1 MEGLTRDDVFKA
13 LSLVT
18 VNEREF
24 LGRWVFTNN
33 ASVFEGLVAVM
44 LTQNTSDKVAT
55 RVYERL
61 KERLGSIT
69 PNTILSL
76 SKSELENIL
85 RPIGSFRQRARR
97 LIELANTVNEKY
109 NGSLEFIR
117 GMGTDEARRTLMNL
131 PGVGPK
137 TADVVLLNLGKP
149 VFPVDTHIMR
159 ISHRLGVMGGYEKV
173 SAFWI
178 KLLKPN
184 EYLMVHLG
192 LIAFGR
198 AICRSRRPLCEH
210 CPLRVK
216 CKYYLSISKSNQPHG

>member
-1 MEGLTRDDVFKA
+1 MMNLTRDDILKA
-13 LSLVT
+13 LSLVK
-18 VNEREF
+18 VNEEEF
-24 LGRWVFTNN
+24 LGRWVFINN

-61 KERLGSIT
+61 KGRLGSIT

-76 SKSELENIL
+76 SVSELEDIL

-97 LIELANTVNEKY
+97 LIELAIVVNERY
-109 NGSLEFIR
+109 GGSLEFIR
-117 GMGTDEARRTLMNL
+117 SMSVNEAREILMSL

-159 ISHRLGVMGGYEKV
+159 ISHRLGIEGGYEKV
-173 SAFWI
+173 SSFWI
-178 KLLKPN
+178 RLLNPS
-184 EYLMVHLG
+184 EYLMAHLG

-198 AICRSRRPLCEH
+198 AICKSRKPLCSN

-216 CKYYLSISKSNQPHG
+216 CRYYMNINKANQ

>member
-1 MEGLTRDDVFKA
+1 MEGLTRDDVLKA

-18 VNEREF
+18 VNEKEF
-24 LGRWVFTNN
+24 LGRWVFINN

-61 KERLGSIT
+61 KERLGLIT
-69 PNTILSL
+69 PNAILSL
-76 SKSELENIL
+76 SRGELENIL
-85 RPIGSFRQRARR
+85 RPIGSFRQRAGR
-97 LIELANTVNEKY
+97 LIELATVVNERY
-109 NGSLEFIR
+109 GGSLEFIR
-117 GMGTDEARRTLMNL
+117 GMNTDEAKRILMSL

-159 ISHRLGVMGGYEKV
+159 ISHRLGVVGSYEKV

-178 KLLKPN
+178 KLLKPS

-198 AICRSRRPLCEH
+198 AICRSRKPLCGN

-216 CKYYLSISKSNQPHG
+216 CKYYISTNQQHN